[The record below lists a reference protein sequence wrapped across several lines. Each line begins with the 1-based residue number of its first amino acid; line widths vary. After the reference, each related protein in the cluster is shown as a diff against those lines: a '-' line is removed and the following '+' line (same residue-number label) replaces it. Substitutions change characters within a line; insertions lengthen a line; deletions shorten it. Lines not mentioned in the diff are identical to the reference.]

1 MPGKARATGGAK
13 GKKGGND
20 GASGQQNSA
29 SGGASASDIQN
40 SDGNG
45 PNIAFTNP
53 PYAVPRVS
61 LVPLTRDDDDRI
73 RSSEDYNI
81 FRRELLAFLKL
92 ECVSQLITF
101 RR

>member
-1 MPGKARATGGAK
+1 MNKEVVVCDVMPGKARATGGAK

-61 LVPLTRDDDDRI
+61 FGPLTRDDDDRI
-73 RSSEDYNI
+73 RSRLRTSISFNAN
-81 FRRELLAFLKL
+81 L
-92 ECVSQLITF
+92 VT
-101 RR
+101 